1 MNKRVVVYLKT
12 VLDEA
17 YQSAIKKDP
26 DMSMCNIARA
36 LEVIESELIARAFE
50 VIESELNSKK
60 ENTNGQT
67 EGN

>member
-1 MNKRVVVYLKT
+1 MNKGLMLYLKT

-36 LEVIESELIARAFE
+36 LEVLESELD
-50 VIESELNSKK
+50 NKK
-60 ENTNGQT
+60 ETKET
-67 EGN
+67 EQ

>member
-1 MNKRVVVYLKT
+1 MGERRNEGASMNKGLMLYLKT

-36 LEVIESELIARAFE
+36 LEVLESELD
-50 VIESELNSKK
+50 NKK
-60 ENTNGQT
+60 ETKET
-67 EGN
+67 EQ